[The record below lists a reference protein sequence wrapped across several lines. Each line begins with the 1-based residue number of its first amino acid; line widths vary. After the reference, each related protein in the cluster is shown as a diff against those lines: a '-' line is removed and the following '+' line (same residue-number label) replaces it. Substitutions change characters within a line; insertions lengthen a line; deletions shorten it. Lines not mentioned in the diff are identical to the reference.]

1 MELKEVDTF
10 TWRPVVVSS
19 YMEETKQI
27 LEEDVLSWSLNLET
41 NESSRVVSLL
51 EEILVDVGEVGYY
64 FSEDDGIIE
73 RYEEYLAGLEWNYVY
88 DSSQVYRLGNQ
99 DVYNI
104 IQIARTPHTQFNDYW
119 YLSVS
124 LNGSNLSSAPTEY
137 LRFNSFERDQGLGQ

>member
-19 YMEETKQI
+19 YIEESKQI
-27 LEEDVLSWSLNLET
+27 LEDPNHTPHET
-41 NESSRVVSLL
+41 NRVVSLL
-51 EEILVDVGEVGYY
+51 EELLVDIDEVGYY

-73 RYEEYLAGLEWNYVY
+73 RYEEYLASLEWNYVY
-88 DSSQVYRLGNQ
+88 DSSQVYRLGNH

-104 IQIARTPHTQFNDYW
+104 IKIARTPHPEFNDYW
-119 YLSVS
+119 YLAVS

-137 LRFNSFERDQGLGQ
+137 VRFNSFERDQGLGQ